1 MTSTD
6 LDDSDAPVPVGPEL
20 GATVE
25 AWSRALI
32 ALTALAGGRSEAVAR
47 FRYEVPTDTWWW
59 SEEMFALHGFAV
71 NEVTPTTE
79 LLLAHKHPEDRART
93 VGRLMAVLDG
103 GDPFCCRHRIVDAT
117 GRVRTVLSLGAG
129 RTDGA
134 GVVRSVEG
142 YFVDITDAVRLM
154 SEEQAREAVQ
164 RSAESRADIEQAKGI
179 LIAAYGIDAEAA
191 FHLLRWHS
199 QHANIKLRQIA
210 EGLVRTFTDADAGT
224 GAVTPRRRAMT
235 FLEALSRGDDLGTP
249 G

>member
-6 LDDSDAPVPVGPEL
+6 LDDSDATAPVSPEL

-25 AWSRALI
+25 GWSRTLT

-93 VGRLMAVLDG
+93 AGRLTAVLDG
-103 GDPFCCRHRIVDAT
+103 GDPFCCRHRIVDET

-129 RTDGA
+129 RSDGA
-134 GVVRSVEG
+134 GAVRSVEG

-164 RSAESRADIEQAKGI
+164 RSAESR
-179 LIAAYGIDAEAA
+179 
-191 FHLLRWHS
+191 RP
-199 QHANIKLRQIA
+199 AN
-210 EGLVRTFTDADAGT
+210 
-224 GAVTPRRRAMT
+224 
-235 FLEALSRGDDLGTP
+235 
-249 G
+249 